1 MAQNIFEK
9 MLTENQLYN
18 NKLKEEEQQ
27 LKYRQQFD
35 ASQTPVLKRGTPFGR
50 GAQSTLNKALGPSNM
65 LDVEKQRTN
74 QLLDQYTD
82 FLGNFRNQSPEKQRA
97 MESLQAELATASTME
112 QINDIQRRY
121 HNVETASSVVDG
133 QTVKGFGPENSK
145 GLLSNIK
152 SGLNDVGTYFK
163 DNYSL
168 PDIDSILP
176 QSTAEFYKEYLEPDV
191 LNGPPVDPIQK
202 AMQEDTVPPEVL
214 QEAAPQEVAPQETAT
229 EVAPPVANSL
239 SNEGF
244 GRLNVAN
251 LEGLGQDI
259 ERTAPPEP
267 QSKGML
273 DGLKNVFQNPDFSDK
288 LVQHLQGM
296 SVNPNEAVI
305 KRAGNNILLRKGR
318 AELNRTADYVENTLG
333 NKGYADA
340 IREGFMTPADA
351 LASLTG
357 TGTQTDAFKTLH
369 QKAIAGGLTAGTEEY
384 QKYMASGGQYDAE
397 KIRLSHEA
405 AMRTGRT
412 ILSAI
417 GDIRKY
423 DDESLLPT
431 TGFVGSLLS
440 NVAGS
445 KAADMAKRVL
455 TLKANLGFD
464 KLQAMRAASQ
474 TGGALGQVSNIE
486 LQALQASLVNLDQ
499 AQSREAFFTELTK
512 LETQYLDIVHGPN
525 RDKSQT
531 TYYSPVTITYNAKG
545 ERI

>member
-1 MAQNIFEK
+1 MAQNIFQRVLK
-9 MLTENQLYN
+9 ENELYN
-18 NKLKEEEQQ
+18 NKLQEQDEQ
-27 LKYRQQFD
+27 LKYRQKFD
-35 ASQTPVLKRGTPFGR
+35 VPQTPVSSRSMPFTRGI
-50 GAQSTLNKALGPSNM
+50 QSAFNKTVGPVNM

-82 FLGNFRNQSPEKQRA
+82 FLGNFRKQSPEKQRS
-97 MESLQAELATASTME
+97 MEKLQAELKTASTME
-112 QINDIQRRY
+112 QINDIHRRY
-121 HNVETASSVVDG
+121 YNVETASSVVDG
-133 QTVKGFGPENSK
+133 QVVKGFGPENSK
-145 GLLSNIK
+145 GKGLLSR
-152 SGLNDVGTYFK
+152 VGGFF
-163 DNYSL
+163 NNMSL
-168 PDIDSILP
+168 PDMGSILP
-176 QSTAEFYKEYLEPDV
+176 QSKAEFYKKYLEPDPSD
-191 LNGPPVDPIQK
+191 GPPVDPIRK
-202 AMQEDTVPPEVL
+202 AIDENTVPPEVL
-214 QEAAPQEVAPQETAT
+214 QEVEQQPVTEIQQET
-229 EVAPPVANSL
+229 VSPVNNSL
-239 SNEGF
+239 SNEGL
-244 GRLNVAN
+244 GRLNGAN

-259 ERTAPPEP
+259 ERAAPPEP

-273 DGLKNVFQNPDFSDK
+273 DGLRNVFQNPDFNDK

-296 SVNPNEAVI
+296 SVNPNQTVI
-305 KRAGNNILLRKGR
+305 KRAGDNILLRKGK

-357 TGTQTDAFKTLH
+357 MGNQTDAFKTLH
-369 QKAIAGGLTAGTEEY
+369 QKAIASGLTAGTEEY
-384 QKYMASGGQYDAE
+384 QKYMGSNGQYDAE
-397 KIRLSHEA
+397 KQKLRNDA
-405 AMRTGRT
+405 ALLTSNT

-440 NVAGS
+440 NVAGT
-445 KAADMAKRVL
+445 KAADMAARV
-455 TLKANLGFD
+455 TTIQANLGFD
-464 KLQAMRAASQ
+464 KLQAMREASP

-486 LQALQASLVNLDQ
+486 LQALQASLRNLSQ
-499 AQSREAFFTELTK
+499 AQSREAFFSQLTELEN
-512 LETQYLDIVHGPN
+512 LYLDTVHGPN